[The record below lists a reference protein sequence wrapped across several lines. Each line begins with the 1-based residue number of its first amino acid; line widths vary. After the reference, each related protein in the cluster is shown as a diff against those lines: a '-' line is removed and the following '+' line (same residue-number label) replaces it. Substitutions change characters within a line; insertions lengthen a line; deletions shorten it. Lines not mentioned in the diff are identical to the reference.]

1 MTHSTD
7 DLRIRAIKELAP
19 PSHLLR
25 EFAIDAAAAETTYET
40 RQAIHRILHGDD
52 DRLIVII
59 GPCSIHD
66 PGAAREYAKRLVE
79 QRRRLAGDLEIV
91 MRVYFEKPR
100 TTVGWKGLINDPNLD
115 NSFDINKGLRIAREL
130 LLDINRS
137 GLPAGTEFLDMIT
150 PQYYADLISWGA
162 IGARTTESQVHR
174 ELASGLSCPV
184 GFKNGTDGN
193 LRIALDAIKAASQSH
208 HFLSVTKGGH
218 SAIVSTNGNDDC
230 HVILRGGKH
239 PNYDAA
245 SVDAACR
252 AAAAEGLP
260 CRLMI
265 DTSHGNSQKRPENQ
279 VPVSAAIGAQVAGG
293 DTRIVGVMIE
303 SHLEAGRQDL
313 VAGQSLRYGQS
324 ITDGCIGWN
333 ESVHLLESLAESVRQ
348 RRRMIEDSA
357 QSSQRAGV
365 VQRTAAMRCVDP
377 N

>member
-1 MTHSTD
+1 MTHTTD

-25 EFAIDAAAAETTYET
+25 EFAIDAPAAETTFES
-40 RQAIHRILHGDD
+40 RRSIHRILHGED
-52 DRLIVII
+52 DRLIVVI

-66 PGAAREYAKRLVE
+66 PDAAREYA
-79 QRRRLAGDLEIV
+79 RRLAAQRKRLAADLEVV

-100 TTVGWKGLINDPNLD
+100 TTVGWKGLINDPDLD
-115 NSFDINKGLRIAREL
+115 HSFDINKGLRIAREL
-130 LLDINRS
+130 LLDINRM
-137 GLPAGTEFLDMIT
+137 GVAAGTEFLDMIT

-193 LRIALDAIKAASQSH
+193 LRIAFDAIKAASQPH

-218 SAIVSTNGNDDC
+218 SAIVSTNGNRDC
-230 HVILRGGKH
+230 HAILRGGKH

-265 DTSHGNSQKRPENQ
+265 DASHGNSQKRPENQ
-279 VPVSAAIGAQVAGG
+279 IPVAAAIGAQVAAG
-293 DTRIVGVMIE
+293 DARIVGVMIE
-303 SHLEAGRQDL
+303 SHLQAGRQDL
-313 VAGQSLRYGQS
+313 VERASLRYGQS
-324 ITDGCIGWN
+324 VTDGCIGWD
-333 ESVHLLESLAESVRQ
+333 ESVQLLDTLAESVRA
-348 RRRMIEDSA
+348 RRLSIESGA
-357 QSSQRAGV
+357 ARQAGGGA
-365 VQRTAAMRCVDP
+365 VQRTAAMRRTDP
-377 N
+377 C